1 MNSHLPKKSRF
12 YLLQWKQSPLEIQ
25 NQPFRCV
32 FRKRCSENM
41 QQFTGEHPCR
51 NAISI
56 KLQSKNIETALCH
69 DLKVLTFFSH
79 VEKRLHQKAKVNFK
93 VITSKTV
100 KQIIAIHLLSNISRK
115 ISCSV
120 FLWKNDSLKGKFHS
134 LLAVDWSVTGLR
146 L

>member
-1 MNSHLPKKSRF
+1 MKAK
-12 YLLQWKQSPLEIQ
+12 PL
-25 NQPFRCV
+25 
-32 FRKRCSENM
+32 
-41 QQFTGEHPCR
+41 GEHPCR

-56 KLQSKNIETALCH
+56 KLQSENIETALCY
-69 DLKVLTFFSH
+69 DLKVLTFFGY

-120 FLWKNDSLKGKFHS
+120 FL
-134 LLAVDWSVTGLR
+134 
-146 L
+146 